1 MKNKTGKILA
11 ISAII
16 GGSILTLFVGFL
28 ILIIVFGSDEESTE
42 PKEAETK
49 ETIVKEDEP
58 KKETAP
64 KEEKK
69 EEVKEEV
76 KEESTP
82 TEEPA
87 PIESNTNNF
96 TLETLTNTINER
108 YKEAGSDKIVSFRQ
122 DTEDP
127 NLYSFFL
134 STNSA
139 IIAKLNDSG
148 IVEEVNV
155 LHMLEDSD
163 ELDSMEFLIGMA
175 VMIGVFNPEIPMAE
189 RGGLLDSEL
198 QLTEILSKETAV
210 HKATIGTVYY
220 QLTISKSIGG
230 IQMTVFPS
238 GKEVF

>member
-28 ILIIVFGSDEESTE
+28 ILIIAFGSDEEAAK

-49 ETIVKEDEP
+49 ETIVKEEKP
-58 KKETAP
+58 KEETAP

-69 EEVKEEV
+69 EDVKEEDKEKSTP
-76 KEESTP
+76 KEET
-82 TEEPA
+82 A

-96 TLETLTNTINER
+96 TLDTLTNTINER
-108 YKEAGSDKIVSFRQ
+108 YKEAGSDKILSPKPN
-122 DTEDP
+122 TEEP
-127 NLYSFFL
+127 NAYTYILNN
-134 STNSA
+134 NSA
-139 IIAKLNDSG
+139 IVAKLNDSG

-155 LHMLEDSD
+155 LNIFEGSS
-163 ELDSMEFLIGMA
+163 ELDTMEFLIGMA
-175 VMIGVFNPEIPMAE
+175 VIIGVFNPEIPMAE

-198 QLTEILSKETAV
+198 QLNELLGKETAV

-230 IQMTVFPS
+230 IQMAVFPS